1 MLLITGASGRIGRR
15 TAELVLGKLRHRAG
29 ALRLMTRTPGKLRE
43 FAGADVVAGD
53 FSRPETLAVAFRGV
67 DTALVISSSAPPGE
81 RALHH
86 RSAFQAAAAAG
97 VRHVVYVSLQ
107 GSGPHSRFSYSRD
120 HATSEQFL
128 AESGVPEHTILRNA
142 FYLDMLPGFFDAGGV
157 LRDPSAGGRAA
168 LVAREDAAQ
177 AMAAALLQPP
187 GGTLDVTGPEALDL
201 ADAVA
206 RLARL
211 TGRPLR
217 YAHVPAPAP
226 AHASGSGTAAEN
238 WRAELYTGWFEAV
251 AAGELA
257 HPSDAVRRLTG
268 RAPLTLEQYFS
279 AFPAALAQLRPGP
292 APARAQP

>member
-1 MLLITGASGRIGRR
+1 MLLITGASGRVGRR
-15 TAELVLGKLRHRAG
+15 TAELVLGKLGHQAG
-29 ALRLMTRTPGKLRE
+29 ALRLMTRTPEKLRE
-43 FAGADVVAGD
+43 FTGADIVSGD
-53 FSRPETLAVAFRGV
+53 FSRLETLASAFRGI
-67 DTALVISSSAPPGE
+67 DTALVISSAAPPGE

-86 RSAFQAAAAAG
+86 RGAFRAAAAAG

-107 GSGPHSRFSYSRD
+107 GSGPRSRFSYSRD

-157 LRDPSAGGRAA
+157 LCDPSAGGRAA
-168 LVAREDAAQ
+168 LIAREDAAQ
-177 AMAAALLQPP
+177 ALAAALLDPP
-187 GGTLDVTGPEALDL
+187 GGVLDVTGPEAIDL

-211 TGRPLR
+211 TGRPLH
-217 YAHVPAPAP
+217 YAHVPAQP
-226 AHASGSGTAAEN
+226 HASGNGPAAEN
-238 WRAELYTGWFEAV
+238 WRAELYTGWFKAV

-257 HPSDAVRRLTG
+257 HPSDVVRRLTG

-279 AFPAALAQLRPGP
+279 AFPEALALLRPGP
-292 APARAQP
+292 VPARAQP